1 MKTIALSAPTD
12 LVVPADATPAKPP
25 PPSVVGYY
33 RETTADY
40 RAWSRNLNMHFGY
53 WRRGLSPFDRERMI
67 EEMTA
72 QVLARL
78 ERGGHQVSRLADL
91 GCGAGAPAAFVLRA
105 RPALRLDGVTLLPE
119 QAALAR
125 AAARRDGVDARAAFH
140 VVDYTATPFADGVFD
155 GAMAI
160 ESSCHA
166 PGADKGAFVREAAR
180 LLAPGGRLVIAD
192 GFLKRDRRPRGVA
205 RWAIDAVARNWAV
218 PGFARLGDLRRALA
232 EAGFVD
238 IEADDVSWRLGPS
251 VLHIPFVT
259 ARVLMRYLFLRG
271 VRIGRVR
278 WGHVVGSLLA
288 PIVGLMRRDFG
299 YYLITARRGSAGPRI
314 ASARS

>member
-1 MKTIALSAPTD
+1 MKTDALTFAD
-12 LVVPADATPAKPP
+12 VAVPAAARPAALPP
-25 PPSVVGYY
+25 TSVVTYY

-53 WRRGLSPFDRERMI
+53 WRAGMSPFDRERMI

-78 ERGGHQVSRLADL
+78 ERGGHRVTRLADL

-125 AAARRDGVDARAAFH
+125 AAAAREGAADRAAFH
-140 VVDYTATPFADGVFD
+140 AMDYTATRFAAGAFD

-166 PGADKGAFVREAAR
+166 PGADKAAFVREAAR
-180 LLAPGGRLVIAD
+180 LLAPGGRVVIAD
-192 GFLKRDRRPRGVA
+192 GFLKGAARPRGLA

-218 PGFARLGDLRRALA
+218 PCFARLEDFRRALGA
-232 EAGFVD
+232 AGFVD
-238 IEADDVSWRLGPS
+238 VQIEEISWRLAPS

-259 ARVLMRYLFLRG
+259 ARVLARYFIRRDL
-271 VRIGRVR
+271 RIGRVR
-278 WGHVVGSLLA
+278 WGHVLASALA
-288 PIVGLMRRDFG
+288 PVVGLMRRRFG
-299 YYLITARRGSAGPRI
+299 YFLV
-314 ASARS
+314 SARKA